1 MPGLVKRYHAGAA
14 YAAQLSTNPSTRRAL
29 RDEEDYT
36 PSSTRAAISDEAA
49 DWYEAVCPPLEEV
62 QDVIR
67 RFHAD
72 PDFSQERVFAFL
84 APIVIFGALF
94 VVAVVAVQPHSFAH
108 RILDNPESS
117 TRDMLRLV
125 GFLIGGIVL
134 SAVTLKCAVWGI
146 AEISSIILT
155 MKTTEERRRR
165 ERSGAPPSNILGGIF
180 M

>member
-1 MPGLVKRYHAGAA
+1 MLIQRYNAGAEYSA
-14 YAAQLSTNPSTRRAL
+14 LISTNPSASSRRRA
-29 RDEEDYT
+29 EDYK
-36 PSSTRAAISDEAA
+36 PASTRAAISDEAA

-72 PDFSQERVFAFL
+72 PEFSQERVFAFL
-84 APIVIFGALF
+84 APIVVFGALF

-108 RILDNPESS
+108 RIMGDPAAGGRELA
-117 TRDMLRLV
+117 RFA
-125 GFLIGGIVL
+125 GFLVGGIVL
-134 SAVTLKCAVWGI
+134 SVVVLKCAVWGV
-146 AEISSIILT
+146 AEVSTIILS
-155 MKTTEERRRR
+155 MKTKEEIRKR